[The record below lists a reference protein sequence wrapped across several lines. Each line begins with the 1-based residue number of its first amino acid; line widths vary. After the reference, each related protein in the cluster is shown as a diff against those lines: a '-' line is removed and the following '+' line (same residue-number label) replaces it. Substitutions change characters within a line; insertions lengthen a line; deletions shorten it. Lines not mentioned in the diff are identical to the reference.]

1 MFQTKSIFQEKNNHN
16 PYLFINLV
24 FAFFPISFVVGS
36 LFVNLNLLLL
46 CALGAYYLKSKILKI
61 KFDFSMKIIF
71 LFFIIIIFST
81 SLGFLKTLYFEGFN
95 SIDVV
100 PSCFS
105 TNCYSPLE
113 KLTKSV
119 LFFRFFLLLLIIYLL
134 SRHDILNFKY
144 FFLSA
149 SLVAIL
155 VSLDV
160 IYQYIFG
167 FNIIGL
173 KSGGYANSGFFR
185 DEYIAGSFV
194 QRFAFFSIPF
204 AILIFKD
211 KNYFK
216 FTSIPIVICILF
228 MGILFSG
235 NKMPLVLFIFGLL
248 LLFIFNPSIRK
259 IFLIGGIVLFTFFQF
274 IILSNE
280 RYKAYLVNTYDSF
293 HGQVNTLRNI
303 TGIAKWNK
311 TRRINEG
318 ESIQTKTSYYVAKHE
333 GSHRRIFL
341 TAIEVWK
348 TNSFFEK
355 IFGRGIKSFREDC
368 WRFSGQS
375 DGNYPDIYLGESLM
389 PNKKNLLCANHPH
402 NYYLEILT
410 ETGIVGLLIIF
421 VIASLFIFF
430 IIKNLKLTKNINIEN
445 FILLAAI
452 TSLILETLPLKSTGS
467 LFSTMNA
474 TYLTLISTIILSH
487 KTLIKNNNSK

>member
-36 LFVNLNLLLL
+36 LFINLNLLLL

-173 KSGGYANSGFFR
+173 KSGGYSNSSFFG
-185 DEYIAGSFV
+185 DEYVAGGFI
-194 QRFAFFSIPF
+194 QRFAFFSILF
-204 AILIFKD
+204 TIFTFKA
-211 KNYFK
+211 KNYLK
-216 FTSIPIVICILF
+216 FISTAIVICILF
-228 MGILFSG
+228 LDI
-235 NKMPLVLFIFGLL
+235 
-248 LLFIFNPSIRK
+248 
-259 IFLIGGIVLFTFFQF
+259 
-274 IILSNE
+274 
-280 RYKAYLVNTYDSF
+280 SF
-293 HGQVNTLRNI
+293 
-303 TGIAKWNK
+303 
-311 TRRINEG
+311 
-318 ESIQTKTSYYVAKHE
+318 
-333 GSHRRIFL
+333 
-341 TAIEVWK
+341 
-348 TNSFFEK
+348 
-355 IFGRGIKSFREDC
+355 
-368 WRFSGQS
+368 
-375 DGNYPDIYLGESLM
+375 
-389 PNKKNLLCANHPH
+389 
-402 NYYLEILT
+402 
-410 ETGIVGLLIIF
+410 
-421 VIASLFIFF
+421 SLF
-430 IIKNLKLTKNINIEN
+430 
-445 FILLAAI
+445 LLHAA
-452 TSLILETLPLKSTGS
+452 
-467 LFSTMNA
+467 
-474 TYLTLISTIILSH
+474 
-487 KTLIKNNNSK
+487 